1 MADNYYEAHT
11 ETEEKKSFTAN
22 GAYSKNNPKYI
33 QLQRVESQLNQ
44 YALIRTYLGLA
55 FLGAFC
61 KLIWDL
67 CNNPSD
73 SEIGGIKT
81 RQNNIDKIIRIFQ
94 MIGYGYG
101 LGSFN
106 KSIFHWKVFLTYFWL
121 SFGLIVYFIYEKISL
136 IEDQTAFSKWG
147 GVALNSAN
155 LILNIFLMMYSY
167 KILELMKK
175 RDDLKSALKE
185 EQASFDQAQN
195 MLP

>member
-1 MADNYYEAHT
+1 MADTYYEAPT
-11 ETEEKKSFTAN
+11 ETEEKKSFTTS

-44 YALIRTYLGLA
+44 YALIRTYLGIA

-61 KLIWDL
+61 KLIWDF
-67 CNNPSD
+67 CNTPSD
-73 SEIGGIKT
+73 IDTDGIKT
-81 RQNNIDKIIRIFQ
+81 RQNNIDKIIRGFQ
-94 MIGYGYG
+94 MVGYGYG

-121 SFGLIVYFIYEKISL
+121 SFGLIVYFIYEKMIL
-136 IEDQTAFSKWG
+136 IPGQSSFSKWG
-147 GVALNSAN
+147 GVALNAAN

-167 KILELMKK
+167 KILALMKK

-185 EQASFDQAQN
+185 EQAAFDQAQN